1 MEQSVNNHNRLKYF
15 VTNKMFLL
23 QFMYRY
29 ICMIFIVKCVTI
41 TRFFI
46 GYAALWWKSMIFIV
60 LSSLET
66 VHDTVQYRHCLFS
79 LLYRLLRIRLKYQNP
94 VLSYVRE
101 GERNYIVNVQ
111 CSVEYTVNVQRSV
124 QYTSFLFNV
133 DNVLLCVIYKLN
145 FTEFTHVTRISLCMT
160 LYSVIQKD
168 WLNFVRL
175 YSLNC
180 TWYVNNLNNIWK
192 RKSYIFK
199 YHR

>member
-1 MEQSVNNHNRLKYF
+1 MVKSSRPNAPTTWLISLCPRTHASPQTCHYSASSVLAVRISCSVCVQKATRRMEQSVNNHNRLKYF

-79 LLYRLLRIRLKYQNP
+79 LLYRLLRIRLKRQNP
-94 VLSYVRE
+94 
-101 GERNYIVNVQ
+101 
-111 CSVEYTVNVQRSV
+111 
-124 QYTSFLFNV
+124 
-133 DNVLLCVIYKLN
+133 LL
-145 FTEFTHVTRISLCMT
+145 
-160 LYSVIQKD
+160 
-168 WLNFVRL
+168 
-175 YSLNC
+175 
-180 TWYVNNLNNIWK
+180 
-192 RKSYIFK
+192 
-199 YHR
+199 